1 VKDRA
6 VLIRFSNE
14 IAAVT
19 REPMIL
25 HTFAGG
31 RDGDTPNGDFI
42 VDRKSDLYGTKQLLR
57 TA

>member
-1 VKDRA
+1 MKDRA

-42 VDRKSDLYGTKQLLR
+42 VDRKSDLYGTKQL
-57 TA
+57 